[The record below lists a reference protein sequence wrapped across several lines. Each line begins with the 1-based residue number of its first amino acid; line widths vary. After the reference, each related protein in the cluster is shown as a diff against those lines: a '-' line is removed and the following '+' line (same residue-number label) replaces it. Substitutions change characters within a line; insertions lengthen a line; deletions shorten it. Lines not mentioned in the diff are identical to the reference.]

1 MLNQYFLALTV
12 TAVTYLVLAVFIYS
26 KDPRK
31 LTNVTYALYS
41 VAIAWW
47 SGLEAFSITAHDKV
61 SALLLWRLNH
71 VGVFFIPIF
80 FTHFV
85 TSLLED
91 RERKRRE
98 WLIFLSYM
106 VGIGLVGLNT
116 TDFLIAGVA
125 PRFSFRHF
133 INPGLFYPWFF
144 FGWLALAGYGL
155 SLLFKTYLRSSG
167 DRRAQLRLF
176 CWSMLAAYLGG
187 VPNFLPTFN
196 IEIPVLMP
204 FGTYAIP
211 AYALVTVYAISQ
223 HRLMD
228 INLAFS
234 MASVFMGVGALLI
247 GVPLLVGLSL
257 ISYYAVPPL
266 IIAIVFLTM
275 GAAVFFRAPRVLA
288 NRIFAFNCLTTMIW
302 QGTWTV
308 LFSITDPSLAN
319 LLVRIGYSGIIFI
332 PFTFYHLV
340 VTFTGLTR
348 ERWSVISLYA
358 IGALFLVLL
367 WTTNLF
373 ISGSAHFFWGY
384 YPVAG
389 ILHPVFLFF
398 LTISAL
404 RIFVILARQ
413 LQSGQFPP
421 LRKSQFRYTLLS
433 IVAYTFASID
443 FLVNYGISF
452 YPFGYIFTLI
462 SALLM
467 MYAVVRY
474 RLMDIN
480 LVFTRT
486 AVFMAVYV
494 LALGG
499 PLLAALAL
507 QPRLER
513 FLGPRWWVWLLIAYA
528 VLATAAHYANLYL
541 QRLAENRFL
550 SEQRRYQATLRQA
563 SEGMTRIR
571 QLSRLLKLTAGILSR
586 AVGLT
591 HVSIY
596 LQDGETKRYVQQ
608 VAKGTEGPTGG
619 LGLELDDP
627 LIKYLLVHK
636 NAIVLEEFHI
646 QRQQAEDPGLREV
659 EASLRRLGAALV
671 IPSFVHD
678 QLLGFVVMGAKR
690 SGQVYTDDDIKVLM
704 TLANQAALAIE
715 NARFYETEKERQ
727 AEMFHTAQL
736 ASLGTMAGSMSH
748 QINNRFYV
756 ESVVAGAQ
764 RTLWQEV
771 DLTGVPEHVRE
782 LAQKTIVAF
791 QKIETDAIRGGDI
804 AKTLLNFSKPG
815 KMDRTAFPEIIKL
828 ATDLAQYRVKFE
840 EIDFES
846 VVSNPSP
853 PLDGNKNQLTEVFY
867 NLMSNAYDAIK
878 SKEQKIKEG
887 QLTLLAGQGYKG
899 KLAVSATSTS
909 KDGADW
915 LQVVVHDNG
924 IGVKQEDLAR
934 LFIPFF
940 TTKATAEKGTG
951 LGLYV
956 IKKIIEN
963 HGGRVEVNSVYGEG
977 TTFTI
982 HLPAVKGLPNV

>member
-26 KDPRK
+26 KDPKK

-47 SGLEAFSITAHDKV
+47 SGLEAFSITAHNKV
-61 SALLLWRLNH
+61 SALFLWRLNH

-80 FTHFV
+80 FVHFV

-106 VGIGLVGLNT
+106 IGIGLVGLNT
-116 TDFLIAGVA
+116 TDLLIAGVA

-144 FGWLALAGYGL
+144 CGWLALAGYGL

-167 DRRAQLRLF
+167 DRKAQLRLF

-266 IIAIVFLTM
+266 IIAIIFLTM
-275 GAAVFFRAPRVLA
+275 GAAVFFRAPRALA
-288 NRIFAFNCLTTMIW
+288 NRIFALNCLTTIIW

-308 LFSITDPSLAN
+308 LFSITDPGLAN

-367 WTTNLF
+367 WTTKLF
-373 ISGSAHFFWGY
+373 ISGPAHFFWGY

-398 LTISAL
+398 LTVSAL
-404 RIFVILARQ
+404 RIFVILVRQ

-421 LRKSQFRYTLLS
+421 LRKNQFRYTLLS

-499 PLLAALAL
+499 PLLVALSL
-507 QPRLER
+507 QPRLEQ
-513 FLGPRWWVWLLIAYA
+513 FLGSRWWVWLLIAYA
-528 VLATAAHYANLYL
+528 ALATAAHYANLYL

-550 SEQRRYQATLRQA
+550 AEQRRYQATLRQA

-571 QLSRLLKLTAGILSR
+571 QLPRLLKLTAGILSR

-596 LQDGETKRYVQQ
+596 LQDEETKRYVQQ
-608 VAKGTEGPTGG
+608 VAKGKDGPIGG
-619 LGLELDDP
+619 PGLELDDP

-659 EASLRRLGAALV
+659 EMSLRRLGAALV

-690 SGQVYTDDDIKVLM
+690 SGQIYTDDDIKVLM

-715 NARFYETEKERQ
+715 NARFYEAEKDRQ

-736 ASLGTMAGSMSH
+736 ASLGTMAGSMGH

-756 ESVVAGAQ
+756 EAVLAG
-764 RTLWQEV
+764 TLKDALEKA
-771 DLTGVPEHVRE
+771 DLSNAPEPVKE
-782 LAQKTIVAF
+782 LIEKAHVAF
-791 QKIETDAIRGGDI
+791 GKIEKDAIRGGDI
-804 AKTLLNFSKPG
+804 VKTLLDFSKPG
-815 KMDRTAFPEIIKL
+815 KLERTAFPEILELSK
-828 ATDLAQYRVKFE
+828 DLAQYRVKFD
-840 EIDFES
+840 EIEFES
-846 VVSNPSP
+846 VMANPLP
-853 PLDGNKNQLTEVFY
+853 FLNANKNQLTEAFF
-867 NLMSNAYDAIK
+867 NLMANAYDAIK
-878 SKEQKIKEG
+878 SKEKAIQEKTLNLGMG
-887 QLTLLAGQGYKG
+887 QVYKG
-899 KLAVSATSTS
+899 KLAISVTTNGKSGMT
-909 KDGADW
+909 W
-915 LQVVVHDNG
+915 LHVVVHDNG
-924 IGVKQEDLAR
+924 IGIKPEDLSR
-934 LFIPFF
+934 IFVPFF
-940 TTKATAEKGTG
+940 TTKATSQKGTG

-956 IKKIIEN
+956 IKRIVEN
-963 HGGRVEVNSVYGEG
+963 HSGKIDVNSIYGEG
-977 TTFTI
+977 TTFAI
-982 HLPAVKGLPNV
+982 FLPAAEEKG